1 MDVFS
6 SDPEHFSSVPM
17 TQWFEGRS
25 VLVTGAGSGIG
36 GAAAQRFAAEGA
48 AVCLADID
56 PAGIERVAGLIRK
69 AGGKAITVKADVSKA
84 EDNARMVD
92 RTVAEFGRLDVA
104 YLNAGY
110 LGGLSG
116 FRNLDFEAFD
126 RIIRTNL
133 YGCFFGIKNAYPRIE
148 RNGAIVV
155 TASIAGLEGLTEN
168 PAYAASKH
176 GIVGLVRSAA
186 AALAAKG
193 VRINAICPGGVSTPM
208 AGIAQSDEL
217 MAPDALTMAD
227 FRGMSSAQQVAELAL
242 FLASSGASAITGAC
256 YVVDAGWTAVI
267 GPASTEAA

>member
-1 MDVFS
+1 M
-6 SDPEHFSSVPM
+6 PRG
-17 TQWFEGRS
+17 FEGKS
-25 VLVTGAGSGIG
+25 VLVTGAASGIG

-56 PAGIERVAGLIRK
+56 LAGAERVAGLIGMTG
-69 AGGKAITVKADVSKA
+69 AKAITVKADVSKA

-110 LGGLSG
+110 LGGMSG
-116 FRNLDFEAFD
+116 FRDLDFETFD
-126 RIIRTNL
+126 RIVRTNL
-133 YGCFFGIKNAYPRIE
+133 YGCFFGIKSAYPRIE
-148 RNGAIVV
+148 RNGAVVV
-155 TASIAGLEGLTEN
+155 TASIAGLQGLIEN

-186 AALAAKG
+186 ASLAAKG

-208 AGIAQSDEL
+208 AGVAQSDAL
-217 MAPDALTMAD
+217 VAPEALTMPE

-242 FLASSGASAITGAC
+242 FLASSRASAITGAC
-256 YVVDAGWTAVI
+256 YVIDAGWTAVI
-267 GPASTEAA
+267 GPASTEAP